1 MSDLMTKR
9 IDKLTG
15 EAIRRNRKAVG
26 LSQADLGRAAGV
38 TFQQIQKYE
47 LGQNRVSVSR
57 LFQLA
62 STLGIDPAVLVTEV
76 QRSMFRSEATQISS
90 VNNTAELPVMSQK
103 R

>member
-1 MSDLMTKR
+1 MTDLLTKR

-15 EAIRRNRKAVG
+15 EAIRRYRKAAG

-47 LGQNRVSVSR
+47 LGQNRVSISR

-62 STLGIDPAVLVTEV
+62 GTLGVDPSALVADV
-76 QRSMFRSEATQISS
+76 QRAVFRTDAAALGAITQRAHFRSVSEDT
-90 VNNTAELPVMSQK
+90 
-103 R
+103 

>member
-1 MSDLMTKR
+1 MTESLTKR

-15 EAIRRNRKAVG
+15 EAIRRYRKAAG

-47 LGQNRVSVSR
+47 LGQNRVSISR

-62 STLGIDPAVLVTEV
+62 GTLGVDPSALVADV
-76 QRSMFRSEATQISS
+76 QRSMFRTDAATIGSMAPRTQFRA
-90 VNNTAELPVMSQK
+90 VNEK
-103 R
+103 G

>member
-1 MSDLMTKR
+1 MSTLVTKQ

-15 EAIRRNRKAVG
+15 EAIKRRRKAAG

-47 LGQNRVSVSR
+47 LGQNRVSISR

-62 STLGIDPAVLVTEV
+62 ATLGVDPAALVAEV
-76 QRSMFRSEATQISS
+76 ERSVKCANAATLSA
-90 VNNTAELPVMSQK
+90 VEMDVPLRAFGEN

>member
-1 MSDLMTKR
+1 MTDVITKR

-26 LSQADLGRAAGV
+26 LSQADLGKAAGV

-62 STLGIDPAVLVTEV
+62 STLGVDPAALVTEV
-76 QRSMFRSEATQISS
+76 QRSMFRTEAAPATPIKCE
-90 VNNTAELPVMSQK
+90 VELPTMSTK